1 MPRHALLRRPALTA
15 LAATA
20 TLTLAACGGSDAG
33 AGTTTSAA
41 DAESCPGEVL
51 DVVASVSQWGSI
63 VEQLGGDCTNVTT
76 VLASSA
82 VDPHDYE
89 ATAADIA
96 AFTDAE
102 LVVLNGADYDHWAAD
117 AVATLDPAPAVVDAA
132 EVVGIEGEE
141 HAGEEGEHAEEEGE
155 HAGEEGE
162 HAGEEGEHAEEEG
175 EHAEEGHG
183 HGGVNPHLW
192 YSPEYVQT
200 VAAAVTEQLSELSP
214 DAADHFAE
222 QAEAWEADLQPYL
235 DELESLQSS
244 AAGRSYAATES
255 VFQYTGEAIGLT
267 DATPEGYRAAAS
279 NETDP
284 APGDVAAFEAA
295 LTDGSVDVLVYNS
308 QTEGSVPEQLRAAAE
323 AADVP
328 VVEVTESAPDGES
341 SFVSWQLDQLQQLSN
356 ALGGGQ

>member
-20 TLTLAACGGSDAG
+20 TLTLAACGASDAG

-141 HAGEEGEHAEEEGE
+141 HAE
-155 HAGEEGE
+155 
-162 HAGEEGEHAEEEG
+162 EEGEHAEEEG

-200 VAAAVTEQLSELSP
+200 VAGAVTEQLSELSP

-255 VFQYTGEAIGLT
+255 VFQYTAEAIGLT
-267 DATPEGYRAAAS
+267 DATPEGYRDAAS

-323 AADVP
+323 TAGVP
-328 VVEVTESAPDGES
+328 VVEVTESAPDGEP

>member
-1 MPRHALLRRPALTA
+1 MRRLDLYRRPALTA

-20 TLTLAACGGSDAG
+20 TLTLAACGGSTS
-33 AGTTTSAA
+33 AGTLTRPA
-41 DAESCPGEVL
+41 DAASCPGEVV
-51 DVVASVSQWGSI
+51 DVVVSVSQWGEI
-63 VEQLGGDCTNVTT
+63 VEQLGGDCANVTT

-89 ATAADIA
+89 PTTADIA
-96 AFTDAE
+96 AFSDAD
-102 LVVLNGADYDHWAAD
+102 LAVLNGADYDHWAAD
-117 AVATLDPAPAVVDAA
+117 AVATAGSDPAVVEAA
-132 EVVGIEGEE
+132 EVVSIEEEAHAEGEE
-141 HAGEEGEHAEEEGE
+141 EHAEG
-155 HAGEEGE
+155 
-162 HAGEEGEHAEEEG
+162 
-175 EHAEEGHG
+175 EEGHG
-183 HGGVNPHLW
+183 HRGVNPHLW

-222 QAEAWEADLQPYL
+222 RAEAWESDLQPYL
-235 DELESLQSS
+235 DELESLRSA

-255 VFQYTGEAIGLT
+255 VFQYTAEAAGLT
-267 DATPEGYRAAAS
+267 DATPEGYRDAAS

-284 APGDVAAFEAA
+284 APGDVAAFETA
-295 LTDGSVDVLVYNS
+295 LTDGEVDVLVYNS

-323 AADVP
+323 AAGVP

-341 SFVSWQLDQLQQLSN
+341 SFVSWQLSQLQQLSN

>member
-1 MPRHALLRRPALTA
+1 MFRRPTLAA
-15 LAATA
+15 VAATA
-20 TLTLAACGGSDAG
+20 TLTLAACGGSSAG
-33 AGTTTSAA
+33 AGTTTTQA
-41 DAESCPGEVL
+41 DEADCPGEVL
-51 DVVASVSQWGSI
+51 DVVVSVSQWGSI
-63 VEQLGGDCTNVTT
+63 VEQLGGDCANVTT

-89 ATAADIA
+89 PTTADIA
-96 AFTDAE
+96 AFSDAD
-102 LVVLNGADYDHWAAD
+102 LAVLNGADYDHWAAD
-117 AVATLDPAPAVVDAA
+117 AVATSGSDTAVVDAS
-132 EVVGIEGEE
+132 EVVGIEEDG
-141 HAGEEGEHAEEEGE
+141 HAEDEEHAEEEE
-155 HAGEEGE
+155 HAEGE
-162 HAGEEGEHAEEEG
+162 EHAEEE
-175 EHAEEGHG
+175 HAEGEEGHA

-192 YSPEYVQT
+192 YSPEYVQD

-235 DELESLQSS
+235 DELAALETA

-255 VFQYTGEAIGLT
+255 VFQYTAEAIGLT
-267 DATPEGYRAAAS
+267 DATPEGYRDAAS

-295 LTDGSVDVLVYNS
+295 LTAGSVDVLVYNS

-341 SFVSWQLDQLQQLSN
+341 SLVSWQLDQLQQLSN

>member
-1 MPRHALLRRPALTA
+1 MPRLALFRRPALTA

-20 TLTLAACGGSDAG
+20 TLTLAACGGSSS
-33 AGTTTSAA
+33 AGTTTREA

-51 DVVASVSQWGSI
+51 DVVVSVSQWGSI
-63 VEQLGGDCTNVTT
+63 VEQLGGDCATVTT

-89 ATAADIA
+89 PTTADIA
-96 AFTDAE
+96 AFSDAD

-117 AVATLDPAPAVVDAA
+117 AVATADSDPVVVDAA
-132 EVVGIEGEE
+132 EVVGIETEE
-141 HAGEEGEHAEEEGE
+141 HAEEEEHAEGEEHAEEEG
-155 HAGEEGE
+155 HA
-162 HAGEEGEHAEEEG
+162 
-175 EHAEEGHG
+175 

-192 YSPEYVQT
+192 YSPEYVQD
-200 VAAAVTEQLSELSP
+200 VAAEVTAQLSELSP

-222 QAEAWEADLQPYL
+222 QAQTWESDLQPYL
-235 DELESLQSS
+235 DEVSSLQS
-244 AAGRSYAATES
+244 AAPGRSYAATES

-267 DATPEGYRAAAS
+267 DATPEGYRDAAS

-284 APGDVAAFEAA
+284 APGDVAAFETA
-295 LTDGSVDVLVYNS
+295 LSDGSVDVLVYNS

-323 AADVP
+323 SAGVP
-328 VVEVTESAPDGES
+328 VVEVTESAPDGEQ

>member
-1 MPRHALLRRPALTA
+1 M
-15 LAATA
+15 
-20 TLTLAACGGSDAG
+20 AACGGSTS
-33 AGTTTSAA
+33 AGTTTSEA
-41 DAESCPGEVL
+41 DAASCPGEVV
-51 DVVASVSQWGSI
+51 DVVVSVSQWGEI
-63 VEQLGGDCTNVTT
+63 VEQLGGDCANVTT

-89 ATAADIA
+89 PTTADIA
-96 AFTDAE
+96 AFSDAD
-102 LVVLNGADYDHWAAD
+102 LAVLNGADYDHWAAD
-117 AVATLDPAPAVVDAA
+117 AVATAGSDPAVVEAA
-132 EVVGIEGEE
+132 EVVSIEEEAHAEGEE
-141 HAGEEGEHAEEEGE
+141 EHAEG
-155 HAGEEGE
+155 
-162 HAGEEGEHAEEEG
+162 
-175 EHAEEGHG
+175 EEGHG

-222 QAEAWEADLQPYL
+222 RAEAWESDLQPYL
-235 DELESLQSS
+235 DELESLRSA

-255 VFQYTGEAIGLT
+255 VFQYTAEAAGLT
-267 DATPEGYRAAAS
+267 DATPEGYRDAAS

-284 APGDVAAFEAA
+284 APGDVAAFETA
-295 LTDGSVDVLVYNS
+295 LTDGEVDVLVYNS

-323 AADVP
+323 AAGVP

-341 SFVSWQLDQLQQLSN
+341 SFVSWQLSQLQQLSN

>member
-1 MPRHALLRRPALTA
+1 MPRPALFRRPALAA

-20 TLTLAACGGSDAG
+20 TLTLAACGSSGG
-33 AGTTTSAA
+33 AGTTTSEA
-41 DAESCPGEVL
+41 DADNCPGEVL
-51 DVVASVSQWGSI
+51 DVVVSVSQWGDI
-63 VEQLGGDCTNVTT
+63 VEQLGGDCTTVTT
-76 VLASSA
+76 VLASAA

-89 ATAADIA
+89 ATSADIA

-117 AVATLDPAPAVVDAA
+117 AVAALDSDPAIVDAA
-132 EVVGIEGEE
+132 EVVGIETEEHAADEHAEDEHAAGEE
-141 HAGEEGEHAEEEGE
+141 HAG
-155 HAGEEGE
+155 
-162 HAGEEGEHAEEEG
+162 
-175 EHAEEGHG
+175 EEGHG

-192 YSPEYVQT
+192 YSPEHVQD
-200 VAAAVTEQLSELSP
+200 VAAAVTEELSALSP

-222 QAEAWEADLQPYL
+222 QAAAWEAELQPYL
-235 DELESLQSS
+235 DEITALQSA

-255 VFQYTGEAIGLT
+255 VFEYTAEAVGLT

-279 NETDP
+279 NEAEP
-284 APGDVAAFEAA
+284 APGDVAAFESA
-295 LTDGSVDVLVYNS
+295 LSDGSVDVLVYNT
-308 QTEGSVPEQLRAAAE
+308 QTEGSVPEQLRATAE

-341 SFVSWQLDQLQQLSN
+341 SFVDWQLSQLQQLSD

>member
-1 MPRHALLRRPALTA
+1 MPRLAPFRRPALTA

-20 TLTLAACGGSDAG
+20 TLTLAACGGSSAG

-41 DAESCPGEVL
+41 DADACPGEVL
-51 DVVASVSQWGSI
+51 DVVVSVSQWGSV
-63 VEQLGGDCTNVTT
+63 VEQLGGDCANVTT

-89 ATAADIA
+89 PTTADIA

-141 HAGEEGEHAEEEGE
+141 HAEDEEHAEEE
-155 HAGEEGE
+155 
-162 HAGEEGEHAEEEG
+162 HAEEE
-175 EHAEEGHG
+175 HG

-192 YSPEYVQT
+192 YSPEHVQD

-214 DAADHFAE
+214 DAADHFGE
-222 QAEAWEADLQPYL
+222 QAEAWESDLQPYL
-235 DELESLQSS
+235 DELAALQAS

-255 VFQYTGEAIGLT
+255 VFQYTAEAIGLT
-267 DATPEGYRAAAS
+267 DATPEGYRDAAS

-284 APGDVAAFEAA
+284 APGDVAAFEVA

-323 AADVP
+323 TAGVP

>member
-1 MPRHALLRRPALTA
+1 MRRLDLFRRPTLAA
-15 LAATA
+15 VAATA
-20 TLTLAACGGSDAG
+20 TLTLAACGGSSAG
-33 AGTTTSAA
+33 AGTTTTQA
-41 DAESCPGEVL
+41 DEADCPGEVL
-51 DVVASVSQWGSI
+51 DVVVSVSQWGSI

-89 ATAADIA
+89 PTTADIA
-96 AFTDAE
+96 AFSDAE
-102 LVVLNGADYDHWAAD
+102 MVVLNGADYDHWAAD
-117 AVATLDPAPAVVDAA
+117 AVATLDPAPTVVDAA
-132 EVVGIEGEE
+132 EVVGAEGE
-141 HAGEEGEHAEEEGE
+141 EHAEEEGE
-155 HAGEEGE
+155 
-162 HAGEEGEHAEEEG
+162 EHAEEEG
-175 EHAEEGHG
+175 EEHAEEEHG

-192 YSPEYVQT
+192 YSPEYVQD

-235 DELESLQSS
+235 DELAALQTA

-255 VFQYTGEAIGLT
+255 VFQYTAEAIGLT
-267 DATPEGYRAAAS
+267 DATPEGYRDAAS